1 MTWPSIRNFLQIPH
15 HLTGKGVG
23 IAVVDGRFPNH
34 PDIAAT
40 SRRNTYLV
48 KTSEPDPVPSLM
60 TADDGPWTKGRHGL
74 AAAAAAAGSGL
85 ISQGLY
91 TGAAPDADLYLL
103 ETGRLETDQDV
114 ECKIAA
120 ALDWLYLNWRRY
132 RIRGVVVTIAATRDT
147 GLLPWQA
154 DPIRIGCEKLA
165 ADGLL
170 VVAATGNTQ
179 ELTSNGPASSPSVLS
194 VGGVIVP
201 EDADIRYAK
210 PYYGCRGTTFE
221 GKWVPEIVAPA
232 KNIVLPAPFDSL
244 EERQRHFTAR
254 FDNLPEG
261 YARTEGTSFAAPIV
275 LGCAACLWQ
284 AQPSWTAGQVKAAIV
299 ESSAVVGQCTELRA
313 GLVDVK
319 AAIHADTSVGEN
331 DPPYTLWCS
340 WKQKD
345 GFERLKAIKA
355 QNEAS
360 IASAAVLSYC
370 EAPISPETQ
379 EQVLFLIG
387 SRSGRVRAAA
397 VTALAFCQEALSIQ
411 DYCRVLHDDSR
422 LVRMAALFALSRSP
436 GLHHQLKDEVVGL
449 FSDSDLDIRY
459 CAIKLAG
466 NIRDEAFV
474 KPLLSGIEDDA
485 IHERVSIFAAR
496 CSALEAITGM
506 QFEPEPRWLEEQGI
520 YSERSTQG
528 RVHIARKW
536 RQWASY
542 LSP

>member
-1 MTWPSIRNFLQIPH
+1 VTWPSIRHFLQIPH

-23 IAVVDGRFPNH
+23 IAVVDGRFPTH

-103 ETGRLETDQDV
+103 ETGRLDTDQDV

-120 ALDWLYLNWRRY
+120 ALDWLFLNWRRY
-132 RIRGVVVTIAATRDT
+132 RIRGVVITIAATRDT

-201 EDADIRYAK
+201 ENADIPYAK

-232 KNIVLPAPFDSL
+232 KNIVLPMPFKSQ
-244 EERQRHFTAR
+244 EERERHFTATT
-254 FDNLPEG
+254 DNLPDG

-284 AQPSWTAGQVKAAIV
+284 ARPNWTARQVQSAIV
-299 ESSAVVGQCTELRA
+299 ASSIRIGGWEELHA

-319 AAIHADTSVGEN
+319 AANHAIASVEEV
-331 DPPYTLWCS
+331 DPPYTLWSS

-345 GFERLKAIKA
+345 SFERLKTMKA
-355 QNEAS
+355 QDEAS
-360 IASAAVLSYC
+360 IVSAVLSHC
-370 EAPISPETQ
+370 ESPISPEEQ
-379 EQVLFLIG
+379 EQVLFLAG

-411 DYCRVLHDDSR
+411 DYCRILRDDNQF
-422 LVRMAALFALSRSP
+422 VRMAALFALSRSP
-436 GLHHQLKDEVVGL
+436 GLHHMLKDEVAGL
-449 FSDSDLDIRY
+449 FSDNDLDIRY

-466 NIRDEAFV
+466 GMRDEALV
-474 KPLLSGIEDDA
+474 KPLLIGIEDDA
-485 IHERVSIFAAR
+485 VHERVSIFAAR
-496 CSALEAITGM
+496 CSALQTITGI

-536 RQWASY
+536 GQWASF